1 VGRTFLPLGCIAGG
15 LKSESVSSGSYFSVG
30 IGWLNML
37 SIEFKPSLAA
47 CIETLAK
54 REYEESLRN
63 CLLLPESKEELQEKI
78 KLLQLFLES
87 ANFSRLRAECEE
99 RLSEGKCVRVS
110 LNLVDGEPVTK
121 LIVE

>member
-1 VGRTFLPLGCIAGG
+1 M
-15 LKSESVSSGSYFSVG
+15 SSGSYFSAG

-37 SIEFKPSLAA
+37 PIEFKPSLAA

-63 CLLLPESKEELQEKI
+63 CLLLPESQEELQEKV

-87 ANFSRLRAECEE
+87 ANFSQLRAECEKC
-99 RLSEGKCVRVS
+99 LSKGRGVRVT
-110 LNLVDGEPVTK
+110 LNLVEGEPVTQ
-121 LIVE
+121 LIVEQHSRHLRV